1 MERFILN
8 ETKGEKIMGLE
19 TPRSGTI
26 QEAQSKVLNLL
37 NPEGITEDT
46 EAPPDEH
53 LAQDPAEDHPDE
65 EQLLD
70 SDSEESSPDYNDEDE
85 EPTRTYKLRVK
96 GVEREVTEKEL
107 IQLASKGE
115 DYTQKTQALSE
126 QSKNL
131 EAITRESDAAR
142 ARMSQLLPELETN
155 LLTISKQLEAE
166 PDWDKL
172 YKADPTKAARLQR
185 EFDKTK
191 AKNADELKRVQD
203 EKQRLFAEE
212 NSRAQQNRNQ
222 YLVEQGK
229 TLIEKIPEWKD
240 DKLAAKQKTAIEK
253 WCISNGFL
261 DQDRLNNI
269 MDWGSVAIMRK
280 AWLYDQGKAKVAKQK
295 SNRNTRT
302 LSPGSTG
309 SAPTTR
315 SAIRNQ
321 RETLRKTGNT
331 KDAQQLVESLLNRKK

>member
-1 MERFILN
+1 
-8 ETKGEKIMGLE
+8 MGLE

-26 QEAQSKVLNLL
+26 QEAQEKILNLL
-37 NPEGITEDT
+37 NPEGTPAEED
-46 EAPPDEH
+46 ESEH
-53 LAQDPAEDHPDE
+53 LAQDPAVEEDQPDE
-65 EQLLD
+65 EQLFD
-70 SDSEESSPDYNDEDE
+70 SDSEESSPDYPEDDEGQL
-85 EPTRTYKLRVK
+85 RTYKLKVK

-115 DYTQKTQALSE
+115 DYTQKTQVLSE

-131 EAITRESDAAR
+131 EAITRDADTAR
-142 ARMSQLLPELETN
+142 ARMSQVLPELETN
-155 LLTISKQLEAE
+155 LLKISKQLEAE

-191 AKNADELKRVQD
+191 VKNADELKRVQD
-203 EKQRLFAEE
+203 EKQRLYAEE
-212 NSRAQQNRNQ
+212 SQRTQRQRNQ

-253 WCISNGFL
+253 WSLSNGYL

-280 AWLYDQGKAKVAKQK
+280 AWLYDQGKAKVAKQR

-302 LSPGSTG
+302 LSPGSKG
-309 SAPTTR
+309 SAPTR
-315 SAIRNQ
+315 NAVRNQ
-321 RETLRKTGNT
+321 RDTLRKTGKT
-331 KDAQQLVESLLNRKK
+331 KDAQLLVESLLNRKK

>member
-1 MERFILN
+1 
-8 ETKGEKIMGLE
+8 MGLE
-19 TPRSGTI
+19 TPRSGTL

-37 NPEGITEDT
+37 NPEGTPAEEDSPS
-46 EAPPDEH
+46 EQV
-53 LAQDPAEDHPDE
+53 AQDPAVEEDHPDE

-85 EPTRTYKLRVK
+85 EPVQTFKLKVK

-115 DYTQKTQALSE
+115 DYTQKTQVLSE

-131 EAITRESDAAR
+131 EAITRDADAAR
-142 ARMSQLLPELETN
+142 ARMSQVLPELETN

-191 AKNADELKRVQD
+191 VKNADELKRVQD
-203 EKQRLFAEE
+203 EKQRLIAEE
-212 NSRAQQNRNQ
+212 NQRAHQQRNQ
-222 YLVEQGK
+222 YLAEQGK

-240 DKLAAKQKTAIEK
+240 DKLAAKQKTSIEK
-253 WCISNGFL
+253 WCISNGYL

-280 AWLYDQGKAKVAKQK
+280 AWLYDQGKAKVAKQR

-309 SAPTTR
+309 SAPTR
-315 SAIRNQ
+315 NAIRNQ
-321 RETLRKTGNT
+321 RDTLRKTGNT